1 MKIEIIKIAKEKIK
15 RRGIKEEWII
25 KTIENPDQ
33 TVRGYG
39 NREVAQ
45 KICEIDGRKKLLR
58 VIYENKYVVITA
70 YLTSQINKYWRRDEN
85 TV

>member
-33 TVRGYG
+33 IVRGYR

-45 KICEIDGRKKLLR
+45 KIYEIDGRKKLLR

-70 YLTSQINKYWRRDEN
+70 YLTSQINKYWRGDEN
-85 TV
+85 TI